1 MYAARHCSN
10 IPADFS
16 WPAPAP
22 RLDITFHVPASAV
35 RVAISIAQDT
45 LRPAWE
51 VVGSGAV
58 RPDRAMCLELA
69 RMAHAYRKPER
80 RAYALAW
87 VRWCVRPDGDA
98 PSMHAHRI
106 PPADARAIRL
116 RFADAGLF
124 DPRDFHGVP
133 F

>member
-1 MYAARHCSN
+1 MYTARHCPN
-10 IPADFS
+10 IPAGFS

-22 RLDITFHVPASAV
+22 RSEATIYAFPSAV
-35 RVAISIAQDT
+35 RVAIDSAVDV

-51 VVGSGAV
+51 VAGSGAV
-58 RPDRAMCLELA
+58 RPDSAICLELA
-69 RMAHAYRKPER
+69 RMAHGYRKSER

-87 VRWCVRPDGDA
+87 VKWCCRPEGDA

-106 PPADARAIRL
+106 PPANARAIRA
-116 RFADAGLF
+116 RFVAVGLF